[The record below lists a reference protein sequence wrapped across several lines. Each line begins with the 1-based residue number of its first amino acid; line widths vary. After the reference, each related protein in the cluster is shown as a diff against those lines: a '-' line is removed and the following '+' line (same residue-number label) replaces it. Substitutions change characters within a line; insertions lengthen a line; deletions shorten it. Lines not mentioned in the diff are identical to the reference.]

1 MTTTKKRTI
10 QKPNPGRNRLDEE
23 YNLAWKKSDL
33 EDLEDLEYR
42 NSELKD
48 DNRLLRKLVA
58 ELSLGKL
65 KAEKGF

>member
-1 MTTTKKRTI
+1 MPAIKKQTT
-10 QKPNPGRNRLDEE
+10 QKPKPGRNRLDEE
-23 YNLAWKKSDL
+23 YNLAWKKS
-33 EDLEDLEYR
+33 DLEDLEYR

-65 KAEKGF
+65 KAEQGF